1 MRVTPQT
8 KHKIKELKIMR
19 TIRYYIVNK
28 ETFKKVFSSN
38 SYNECVRKLA
48 EMDGNTYG
56 IAYKWLSI

>member
-1 MRVTPQT
+1 
-8 KHKIKELKIMR
+8 MR